1 MSDYQDTAICPK
13 CHGESRN
20 TETCDLCGALI
31 GRIRAREMEA
41 TAAQNEAFQS
51 HGWETQHSPQEPAGG
66 GSRLL
71 SLFIGLVVIGAI
83 MGGAYLYVQYQENQA
98 LTADS
103 PALAK
108 AADDIFVKSVFA
120 SDFAA
125 EVENYSATPVVVDF
139 YADWCGPCKMM
150 GPHLDEFAG
159 EYSGKVKVV
168 KVNVDNDPDLAAR
181 FHVQGIP
188 TLVVMKQGRETH
200 RVSGGMTLPQLKS
213 QLVPHL

>member
-51 HGWETQHSPQEPAGG
+51 HGWETQHSPQEPT
-66 GSRLL
+66 LTKK
-71 SLFIGLVVIGAI
+71 VVILLLLFAT
-83 MGGAYLYVQYQENQA
+83 AALLYFSVRGRK
-98 LTADS
+98 
-103 PALAK
+103 P
-108 AADDIFVKSVFA
+108 ADDIFVKSVFA